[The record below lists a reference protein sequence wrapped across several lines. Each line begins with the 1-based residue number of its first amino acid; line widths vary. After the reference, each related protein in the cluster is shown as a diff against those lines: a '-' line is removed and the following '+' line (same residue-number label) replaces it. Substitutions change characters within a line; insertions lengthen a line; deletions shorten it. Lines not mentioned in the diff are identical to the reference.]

1 MWLKELFVFK
11 DIIAVLAAT
20 VVHFARVCAAVVRF
34 AEVYFVE
41 VYSAIVHFAEVYSAM
56 VHFVVQAVLVRICL
70 GKVKVRVYCWCLS
83 S

>member
-11 DIIAVLAAT
+11 DIVAVLAAT
-20 VVHFARVCAAVVRF
+20 MVHFARVYAAIVRF
-34 AEVYFVE
+34 AEVYFAE
-41 VYSAIVHFAEVYSAM
+41 VYSTVVYFIEVYSAM